1 MKIQILSLIKGSR
14 ILVNSDYGEFN
25 AFWNN
30 SEPPIKGKQY
40 DVEFDIPYKFTYS
53 EISISNHLHPA
64 IYSIDEQTYIMGKI
78 DSYEDKV
85 LCMTIGGT
93 IFLIETVEDH
103 RFYKLKNNY
112 VVIMTDQLNLYDT
125 KLLL

>member
-1 MKIQILSLIKGSR
+1 MKIQILSLIEESR
-14 ILVNSDYGEFN
+14 ILVDSDYGEFN

-53 EISISNHLHPA
+53 EISISNQLHPA
-64 IYSIDEQTYIMGKI
+64 IYSIDEQTYIIGKI

-85 LCMTIGGT
+85 LCMTIGDT
-93 IFLIETVEDH
+93 IFLIETVEDD

-125 KLLL
+125 KMLL